1 MSTYNAMKLYQPM
14 NIISFL
20 SFFSPIILATIITST
35 SIIFQNFKGLI
46 YLGFLIGCS
55 LLRLGF
61 SLLFKVAPGADDGS
75 VCSAIQYT
83 KYGNNTFSTFVFAFT
98 IMYLS
103 YPMFYHGSVN
113 FVLFIFLIV
122 YALMDIFIKMYNGC
136 LVGLR
141 TQLFLNV
148 LLGAGLAAAMCAA
161 MYAGGSEKHLFFNE
175 VSSNKEICYQPKNQT
190 FKCSLYK
197 NGELISEIN
206 N

>member
-61 SLLFKVAPGADDGS
+61 SLLFKVEPGQDDGS

-136 LVGLR
+136 LVGLK

-148 LLGAGLAAAMCAA
+148 LLGAGLAAAMCAS

-197 NGELISEIN
+197 NGELISEFN